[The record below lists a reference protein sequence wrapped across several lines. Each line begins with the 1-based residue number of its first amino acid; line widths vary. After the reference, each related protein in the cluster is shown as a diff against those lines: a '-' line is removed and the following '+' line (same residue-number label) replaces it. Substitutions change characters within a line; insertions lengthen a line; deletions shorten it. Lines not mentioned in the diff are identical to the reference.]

1 MNGLLVR
8 TPDDD
13 MIADLSD
20 SFSEAVDHMVDEE
33 DEDEEEAMEEMML
46 HGGSDDA
53 DIILN
58 QSLEESPLTEA
69 EINSL
74 DDPVTWTINVF
85 GEGCKSTKV
94 IQCKCGKPLAEGQVC
109 SACKMSNK

>member
-1 MNGLLVR
+1 MNELLVR
-8 TPDDD
+8 TPDSDI
-13 MIADLSD
+13 IAEMADP
-20 SFSEAVDHMVDEE
+20 FNEEVDRMVDEE
-33 DEDEEEAMEEMML
+33 E
-46 HGGSDDA
+46 DDA

-58 QSLEESPLTEA
+58 QSLNENPLTEA
-69 EINSL
+69 EMNAIE
-74 DDPVTWTINVF
+74 DPVTWTINVF